1 MERSDDQGNERAQ
14 MEEAETTKLKQ
25 MERNVTGEATQTKA
39 IIENGNRSSQTG
51 EYFQL
56 QIVVTLQ
63 EYFRPCVLKSVL
75 IQKKIN
81 KNKKNALDF

>member
-39 IIENGNRSSQTG
+39 IIEKRKQKFTDRRIFPAANRCDAPGIFQALHSQISFDSK
-51 EYFQL
+51 EN
-56 QIVVTLQ
+56 
-63 EYFRPCVLKSVL
+63 K
-75 IQKKIN
+75 QK
-81 KNKKNALDF
+81 

>member
-39 IIENGNRSSQTG
+39 IIEKRKQKFTDRKIFPAANLSDAPGIFQALLSQISFDSK
-51 EYFQL
+51 ED
-56 QIVVTLQ
+56 
-63 EYFRPCVLKSVL
+63 K
-75 IQKKIN
+75 QK
-81 KNKKNALDF
+81 